1 MCRLIILFNLT
12 IFSFLSAREH
22 LVLIENLAEPQKFH
36 VIEQVQNRSIV
47 IATDEEI
54 NRMQT
59 EKCSY
64 KVLDENP
71 REKNYYLIFPSIKE
85 TRKDIEKT
93 ATILTEFQE
102 GFLIQVSQE
111 NEHCLFDLKAEFNYL
126 EFDRM
131 VFETYIPPKLQNPQ
145 ITYNPDIQEIVNS
158 VSTDTLESFIRHLQ
172 EIPSRHVD
180 YSYLEDEAV
189 PWIVQKLEE
198 YGCDSVYI
206 QDVPNYN
213 APNVIGIKLG
223 SLYPSYTKYYMI
235 GGHPDCQPRQN
246 PNYGADDNG
255 TGTAAF
261 LETAR
266 VFKDHTFDYTIVY
279 MAFNAE
285 EVGMRGSAHYAK
297 GAYDRGDSVLSVLN
311 MERCAHVKDEARLYL
326 TRRQSM
332 PSTTALA
339 DLFMECADTYSTN
352 LVSSYNPVELTNSD
366 HASFWNRGYTA
377 IMAKEMDEP
386 PVYHTVQDTLGHP
399 NGANNL
405 DFHTSVVKTGAATL
419 AELAGLTPTSIKP
432 NGIKGTKVAFSIQR
446 LSGKQ
451 IILRT
456 NMKPIHIKKIAIYN
470 ACGRIIKSLNIPQN
484 SKNSS
489 IFTWDSKNESG
500 KYVPSGVYFIELR
513 SIYGKYC
520 TSFLML

>member
-1 MCRLIILFNLT
+1 MYRFIIFFNLAM
-12 IFSFLSAREH
+12 LSAVSAHEY
-22 LVLIENLAEPQKFH
+22 LVLIEDLIETQKYY
-36 VIEQVQNRSIV
+36 VIEQIQNRSIV

-54 NRMQT
+54 NMMQKK
-59 EKCSY
+59 KCRY
-64 KVLDENP
+64 QALDENP
-71 REKNYYLIFPSIKE
+71 REKTYYLIFPSMKE
-85 TRKDIEKT
+85 TRGNIEKT
-93 ATILTEFQE
+93 ATILTEFQ
-102 GFLIQVSQE
+102 GGYLIRVSQE

-131 VFETYIPPKLQNPQ
+131 VFETYIPPKLRNPQ
-145 ITYNPDIQEIVNS
+145 VTYNPDIQKIVNS

-172 EIPSRHVD
+172 EIPSRHAD
-180 YSYLEDEAV
+180 YSFLADQAV
-189 PWIVQKLEE
+189 PWICEKLIE

-223 SLYPSYTKYYMI
+223 AQYPSYTKYYMI
-235 GGHPDCQPRQN
+235 GGHPDCQPRSN

-279 MAFNAE
+279 IAFNAE
-285 EVGMRGSAHYAK
+285 EVGLHGSNQYAK
-297 GAYDRGDSVLSVLN
+297 VAYERGDSILSVLN
-311 MERCAHVKDEARLYL
+311 MERCAYVKDEAGLYL
-326 TRRQSM
+326 TYKRSM
-332 PSTTALA
+332 PSTKALA
-339 DLFMECADTYSTN
+339 DLFMECAETYNTN

-366 HASFWNRGYTA
+366 HAPFWNRGYTA
-377 IMAKEMDEP
+377 IMSKEMDEP
-386 PVYHTVQDTLGHP
+386 PVYHTVEDTLHHP
-399 NGANNL
+399 DGANNL
-405 DFHTSVVKTGAATL
+405 DFHTSVVKTGVATM
-419 AELAGLTPTSIKP
+419 AELAGLTPTNIK
-432 NGIKGTKVAFSIQR
+432 NNGTKDTKVSFSIQR

-456 NMKPIHIKKIAIYN
+456 TLKPSHIKKITIYN
-470 ACGRIIKSLNIPQN
+470 ACGRMIKTLDIAQN
-484 SKNSS
+484 SQNPGAYQWNGKNR
-489 IFTWDSKNESG
+489 SG
-500 KYVPSGVYFIELR
+500 NSVAEGVYFIELQ